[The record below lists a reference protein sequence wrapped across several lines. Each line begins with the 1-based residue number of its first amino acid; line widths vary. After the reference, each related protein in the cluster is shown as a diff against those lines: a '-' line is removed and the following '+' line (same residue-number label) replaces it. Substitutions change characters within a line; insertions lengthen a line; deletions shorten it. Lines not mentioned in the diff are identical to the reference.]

1 MNEETQLSIAED
13 LALPHELVVS
23 KIAILGMSGS
33 GKTQT
38 ARKLAEAMME
48 ANTHIIVFA
57 PAAGWYGLRSS
68 ADGKSKGFPIIV
80 FGGDHRDAPLRPDS
94 GAVMAALVIKKRF
107 NAIFDMSDMTE
118 AEVRQFAIGFLG
130 YLNMHNRH
138 PIHLFLDEFDI
149 ICPQQKGANSEES
162 RSVLNT
168 TVRRGRLKG
177 IGETMI
183 TQNPQDVDKS
193 VLNMANIQIVM
204 RTAGSQAIDRIKD
217 WLGRTRSREEVDS
230 MVRSLP
236 ELPTGEGWISA
247 PTLKLFGRFKFLL
260 CKTFDSSQTPSP
272 GQIIAPPAVLADVDV
287 TALGKQIEDQVKEEQ
302 ESDVDFLKEQVKVL
316 KQRLTERGNDMGVTA
331 EAVEA
336 LEAEVE
342 ELRPLR
348 QRVEDMEAQGMD
360 VRQAVHRSLT
370 GISERFDALR
380 AELAEALVEF
390 STNAPESAT
399 AAPQPARVLDAQPIR
414 ATREKRL
421 PESATAALNGQPQG
435 GFTPSGPQQ
444 MILNSI
450 ATVSAL
456 RLPWAFDLPFI
467 ARMVGTTVRARG
479 FEENMRQLKVA
490 GLVVIGDG
498 QPQLTSAGT
507 AMAVGESTPR
517 TVEALAKRI
526 EVSPIQVQF
535 LRKVQQGIKMPEK
548 MAESFST
555 TTRARGFEENQR
567 NLIAKGM
574 ITKING
580 EYAVTPFWSQLR

>member
-1 MNEETQLSIAED
+1 MTEETQLSIAED

-316 KQRLTERGNDMGVTA
+316 KQRLMERGNDMGVTA

-348 QRVEDMEAQGMD
+348 DQIDGLQYENKRMRGDVELALLP
-360 VRQAVHRSLT
+360 VLS
-370 GISERFDALR
+370 RFDALR
-380 AELAEALVEF
+380 QELVDAFASIGIGVEKGAVEAAVAF
-390 STNAPESAT
+390 PRT
-399 AAPQPARVLDAQPIR
+399 LDVQPIR
-414 ATREKRL
+414 STREQRL
-421 PESATAALNGQPQG
+421 PEAATAALNGQPQG
-435 GFTPSGPQQ
+435 DFRPNQPQQ
-444 MILNSI
+444 LILNAI
-450 ATVSAL
+450 ATLTAL
-456 RLPWAFDLPFI
+456 RIPYTDALVAVT
-467 ARMVGTTVRARG
+467 AGTTARARG
-479 FEENMRQLKVA
+479 FEENVRQLRGA
-490 GLVVIGDG
+490 GLIDKGAGKLV
-498 QPQLTSAGT
+498 LTEEGA
-507 AMAVGESTPR
+507 AIAVGERTLPNIRAVVDRLKLSTPQADMLLK
-517 TVEALAKRI
+517 VHAGMGDPEALAKN
-526 EVSPIQVQF
+526 
-535 LRKVQQGIKMPEK
+535 M
-548 MAESFST
+548 ST
-555 TTRARGFEENQR
+555 TTRSRGYEENVRQ
-567 NLIAKGM
+567 LIKAGYIVRDGGRFKAV
-574 ITKING
+574 
-580 EYAVTPFWSQLR
+580 EYLARLR